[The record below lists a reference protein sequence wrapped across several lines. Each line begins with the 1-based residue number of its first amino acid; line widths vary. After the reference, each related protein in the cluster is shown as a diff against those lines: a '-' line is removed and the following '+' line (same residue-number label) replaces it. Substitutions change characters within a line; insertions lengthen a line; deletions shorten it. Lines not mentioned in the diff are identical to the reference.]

1 MTTTRTAIVFG
12 RDITAERV
20 ARFLPSNY
28 AVVDADVVGREGD
41 SVIVSGTDNAGW
53 TMDAYV
59 IPRLATGLLWAQEVD
74 AEGDPQWSDR

>member
-1 MTTTRTAIVFG
+1 MTATRTAIVFG

-41 SVIVSGTDNAGW
+41 SVVISGTDNAGW
-53 TMDAYV
+53 TLDGY
-59 IPRLATGLLWAQEVD
+59 ITPRLATGLLWAQEVD
-74 AEGDPQWSDR
+74 YDGLGDR